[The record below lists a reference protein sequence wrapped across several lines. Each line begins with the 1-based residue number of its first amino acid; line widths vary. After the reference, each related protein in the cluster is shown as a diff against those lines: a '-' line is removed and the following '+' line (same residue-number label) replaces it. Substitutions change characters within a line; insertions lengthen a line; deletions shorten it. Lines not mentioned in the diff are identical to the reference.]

1 MKSSTHPP
9 PTVARFLLAL
19 LCLAALACTLAAQP
33 VPEDPDEPDP
43 DLDPDDEELFL
54 DDEVDAEEFFEPIPD
69 QPPPVFPQ
77 LPEPT
82 PPPATA
88 PPPVTSPLPDAQPP
102 VFPPP
107 RRAME
112 PVRVPANSQAR
123 VQPAGGQL
131 PVVLNFPNA
140 PLIQV
145 FELYSQLTDRLVLY
159 PSQLQTQTISL
170 TTPPELHLTPQ
181 EAILAIEGALAL
193 NGVTLIPQGDRFVK
207 AVPAAQSIMEGGA
220 ISGLEHGDLPDAE
233 QFLTQVVQ
241 LKVAMP
247 SEVATVLASFSKT
260 PGGIV
265 PIDSSMILVL
275 RDYSSNVKRMRELIE
290 RIDVQ
295 PESFYVL
302 EVIPIK
308 YGKVADFFTTMNAL
322 VGGATGIGVGTGIG
336 TTPAG
341 RSTLPTTGG
350 TRGLGTTGTRGIGTT
365 GTRTATGLQSGAQRG
380 IVQPYQAAAPT
391 PAGAAQTSFQQRLQQ
406 IVSRAATG
414 DQVEILSDARIV
426 PDERSNSLIV
436 YANRQDMTMIT
447 NIVSKVD
454 VLLAQVL
461 IEGIVMAVSIGDE
474 LDVGVSWL
482 QKPRQFGS
490 DFAGAGII
498 NNANP
503 FLSAL
508 TNFPAGQPS
517 GFSYFGKLGDDF
529 EVSLR
534 AFARDNNVRILQRPR
549 VQTSHAVPGYFFSG
563 STVPYVTGFTD
574 YGGIGGGF
582 GTRSQVQQVEVG
594 VRLEVVPYITPDG
607 LVVLDIFQDISQ
619 LGEFVR
625 IDNNDVPTT
634 TSRNA
639 QATLSVRDGETIIL
653 GGYIED
659 SRSTGKSGVPILKDI
674 PGLGALFR
682 SKSRRN
688 TRSELILLMHVT
700 ILKNPDDAG
709 AQTERAKLQ
718 LPGISA
724 AEEEFLMEERKA
736 QKTRKR

>member
-1 MKSSTHPP
+1 VKPSAPSSLSLVTK
-9 PTVARFLLAL
+9 RLLAL
-19 LCLAALACTLAAQP
+19 VCLATITCHLPAQP
-33 VPEDPDEPDP
+33 IPDDI
-43 DLDPDDEELFL
+43 DLDEELLEELFEL
-54 DDEVDAEEFFEPIPD
+54 EEEEFDDPVPTE
-69 QPPPVFPQ
+69 PPPAFPQ
-77 LPEPT
+77 LPAAV
-82 PPPATA
+82 PPPTTA
-88 PPPVTSPLPDAQPP
+88 PPPVTRPLPATQPP
-102 VFPPP
+102 VFPPT
-107 RRAME
+107 RRAIE
-112 PVRVPANSQAR
+112 PVRVPGGPQAP
-123 VQPAGGQL
+123 VQPASAQL

-145 FELYSQLTDRLVLY
+145 FELYTQLTDRLVLY

-170 TTPPELHLTPQ
+170 TTPPELHLTPA

-193 NGVTLIPQGDRFVK
+193 NGVTLILQGDRFVK
-207 AVPAAQSIMEGGA
+207 AVPAAQSIMEGGP
-220 ISGLEHGDLPDAE
+220 ISHLDHEDLMDAE
-233 QFLTQVVQ
+233 QFVTQVVQ

-247 SEVATVLASFSKT
+247 SEVAAVLGSFSKT

-290 RIDVQ
+290 RVDVQ
-295 PESFYVL
+295 PESHYVL

-308 YGKVADFFTTMNAL
+308 YGKVADFFHTMNSL
-322 VGGATGIGVGTGIG
+322 VGGAAGVGLGTGVG
-336 TTPAG
+336 GQATRA
-341 RSTLPTTGG
+341 TLPTTGA
-350 TRGLGTTGTRGIGTT
+350 RGLGTTGARGIGTT
-365 GTRTATGLQSGAQRG
+365 GARTATGLQTGAQRG
-380 IVQPYQAAAPT
+380 IVQPYQAATPT
-391 PAGAAQTSFQQRLQQ
+391 PAGAAGQTTFQQRLQQ
-406 IVSRAATG
+406 IVSRAASG

-461 IEGIVMAVSIGDE
+461 IEGIVMAVTLGDE
-474 LDVGVSWL
+474 QEVGVSWL

-490 DFAGAGII
+490 DFAGAGVI
-498 NNANP
+498 NSGVP
-503 FLSAL
+503 FLSGL

-534 AFARDNNVRILQRPR
+534 AFARDSNVRILQRPR
-549 VQTSHAVPGYFFSG
+549 VQTSHAVPGSFFSG
-563 STVPYVTGFTD
+563 STVPYVTGFMD

-582 GTRSQVQQVEVG
+582 GSRSQVQQIQVG
-594 VRLEVVPYITPDG
+594 VQLDVVPYITPDG
-607 LVVLDIFQDISQ
+607 LVVLDIYQDISQ

-659 SRSTGKSGVPILKDI
+659 SRSSGKSGVPILKDI

-682 SKSRRN
+682 SKNRRN
-688 TRSELILLMHVT
+688 TRTELILLMHVT
-700 ILKNPDDAG
+700 ILKDPDDAG
-709 AQTERAKLQ
+709 LQAEREKLR

-724 AEEEFLMEERKA
+724 AEAEFLKEEEKARKA
-736 QKTRKR
+736 QRY